1 MAKWY
6 RNHSALEFLYDDRT
20 TIFLAHD
27 CVENVG
33 SIPLISSTP
42 STSPPSTSPLEND
55 INNEKEAVAFSP
67 RFGFEE
73 HGGSGAGLKK
83 GGFWG

>member
-1 MAKWY
+1 MTQITTMSWY

-33 SIPLISSTP
+33 SIPQISSTP

-67 RFGFEE
+67 P
-73 HGGSGAGLKK
+73 L
-83 GGFWG
+83 W